1 MEIAIRLTKITDI
14 TYIDTILNEMAE
26 SAKVRGTGIAQRS
39 PEYLHNK
46 IIGSKAVIAFIDND
60 WAGFCYLEEWSDKE
74 YVANSGLIVNPKY
87 RMLGIAKKIKK
98 KIFNLSRKLYPNSK
112 IFGLTTSKA
121 VMNINSDLGYKPVIY
136 SDLTQDDKFWEGCKS
151 CVNHPILMSKDR
163 KNCLCTAMLYEPKT
177 KKEG

>member
-1 MEIAIRLTKITDI
+1 MEIIIRTTKITDI
-14 TYIDTILNEMAE
+14 IYIDTILKEMAE

-39 PEYLHNK
+39 PEYLHKK
-46 IIGSKAVIAFIDND
+46 IIESRAVIAFVDNE

-74 YVANSGLIVNPKY
+74 YVANSGLIVNPQF
-87 RMLGIAKKIKK
+87 RNLGIARKIKK

-121 VMNINSDLGYKPVIY
+121 VMTINSELGYKPVIY

-151 CVNHPILMSKDR
+151 CVNYPILMSKER
-163 KNCLCTAMLYEPKT
+163 KNCLCTAMLYT
-177 KKEG
+177 KLSK